1 MTIENA
7 KQIVKEHNEHIQ
19 TMNDTSEW
27 FGTMVNALNGK
38 EE

>member
-19 TMNDTSEW
+19 TINDMSDW
-27 FGTMVNALNGK
+27 FATMVNTLNN
-38 EE
+38 EQ

>member
-19 TMNDTSEW
+19 TMNEMNEW
-27 FGTMVNALNGK
+27 FVTMTKVLTD
-38 EE
+38 